1 MTLRPSPRR
10 NPGLLWRSGSNRAI
24 AIGAIAILFFPG
36 AIASAQQSQEWER
49 CIGGG
54 SPNVRIEACTAV
66 IHSGSQTKWN
76 LGVAFYKRGS
86 AYNDKG
92 EPDSAIADFNEAVK
106 RGLYIADVLNNRGIS
121 HSMKSD
127 PDHAIADFNEA
138 IRLNPYL
145 SGAVNNRG
153 NAFYQKGDYNRA
165 IADYNEAIRVDP
177 SNAEAFNNRCSARA
191 ILGQLQLA
199 LNDCNE
205 SLRLQPNNAE
215 FLDSRGFTY
224 LKLGQNDN
232 AIKDYNEALN
242 QFPQKAHSLYGRGI
256 AEVKKGQTSVGES
269 DIAAAKQVNSSIAEE
284 FANRGV
290 PPAVMRSAAHGAVSS
305 TPASAPTVKELF
317 DRYGL
322 LGIFAQDC
330 SKPASEQ
337 NQYVV
342 HRSNSDFIQRDNMT
356 GASVRSEA
364 ILIDSGT
371 ELRPNELSLGWTD
384 EHGRISAIMRIASG
398 RWRLMESTRDNGEKL
413 ISGGRT
419 MQGAGSES
427 AWLKK
432 CD

>member
-1 MTLRPSPRR
+1 VK
-10 NPGLLWRSGSNRAI
+10 GLKKRHGCALWRSGPNRAI
-24 AIGAIAILFFPG
+24 AIGAIAIAFFPG
-36 AIASAQQSQEWER
+36 AIATSQQSQEWER

-54 SPNVRIEACTAV
+54 SPNVRIDACTAV
-66 IHSGSQTKWN
+66 IHSGNSTIWN

-86 AYNDKG
+86 AYNDKD

-121 HSMKSD
+121 YTMKND
-127 PDHAIADFNEA
+127 PDHAILDFNEA
-138 IRLNPYL
+138 IRLDPDL
-145 SGAVNNRG
+145 SGALNNRG
-153 NAFYQKGDYNRA
+153 SAFYQKGDYNRA
-165 IADYNEAIRVDP
+165 IADYTEAIRADP
-177 SNAEAFNNRCSARA
+177 NNAGAFNNRCSARA

-199 LNDCNE
+199 LNDCDK

-215 FLDSRGFTY
+215 FLDSRGFAY
-224 LKLGQNDN
+224 LRLGQNDN

-256 AEVKKGQTSVGES
+256 AEVKKGEKSAGES
-269 DIAAAKQVNSSIAEE
+269 DIAAAKRINSSIAEE

-290 PPAVMRSAAHGAVSS
+290 PPAAIRPAAHGATFS
-305 TPASAPTVKELF
+305 TPATAPTVKELF

-322 LGIFAQDC
+322 LGIFAPDC
-330 SKPASEQ
+330 SKPVSGE
-337 NQYVV
+337 NEYVV
-342 HRSNSDFIQRDNMT
+342 HRPNSDFVQRDSMT
-356 GASVRSEA
+356 GATVRSEA

-398 RWRLMESTRDNGEKL
+398 QWRLMESTRDNGEKL
-413 ISGGRT
+413 VSGGRAT
-419 MQGAGSES
+419 QGAGSES